1 MDHSVLVVDDSKPMR
16 SAIKRTLKRA
26 GFDDLNIFE
35 AKDGNEALC
44 LVENTPISLIITDY
58 NMPGMNGLEFIKN
71 LKKRTE
77 FKNIPIV
84 LMTGEINETKFE
96 NLKYS
101 DVAVHRKKDIKPEKI
116 RLILST
122 MLQDQEIVI
131 K

>member
-16 SAIKRTLKRA
+16 SAIKRTIKRA
-26 GFDDLNIFE
+26 GFNDLNILE

-44 LVENTPISLIITDY
+44 LVEITPISLIITDY
-58 NMPGMNGLEFIKN
+58 NMPVMDGFEFINK

-84 LMTGEINETKFE
+84 LLTGEINETKFE

-101 DVAVHRKKDIKPEKI
+101 DVAVHRKNDIKPEEI

-122 MLQDQEIVI
+122 MLQD
-131 K
+131 